1 MHLKMAM
8 AVAGVLV
15 AGSAEAGVRVV
26 VRSRPRPVLVAARTV
41 VAPAPVVVRVP
52 VLRVSA
58 GGVVVAARPGHGR
71 LHVEVDPER
80 AKVYVDGRYLGRGD
94 TTRILR
100 AGRHVVRVV
109 LADGREALETVR
121 VDAGRLTVARLD
133 LNGPR

>member
-1 MHLKMAM
+1 MHVKM
-8 AVAGVLV
+8 AVAVAGILA

-26 VRSRPRPVLVAARTV
+26 MRSRPRPVLVSTRV
-41 VAPAPVVVRVP
+41 VAAPAPVVVRTP

-58 GGVVVAARPGHGR
+58 GGAVVVKPGYGR

-109 LADGREALETVR
+109 LGDGREALETVR
-121 VDAGRLTVARLD
+121 VDAGRVTLARLD
-133 LNGPR
+133 LNGLR

>member
-8 AVAGVLV
+8 ALAGVLA

-41 VAPAPVVVRVP
+41 VTPVPVVVRVP

-58 GGVVVAARPGHGR
+58 GGVVVARPGHGR

-80 AKVYVDGRYLGRGD
+80 AKVFVDGRYLGRGD

>member
-1 MHLKMAM
+1 MHVKIAM
-8 AVAGVLV
+8 AVAGILA
-15 AGSAEAGVRVV
+15 AGGAEAGVRVV
-26 VRSRPRPVLVAARTV
+26 VRPRPVLVSARAVSAPARVVVART
-41 VAPAPVVVRVP
+41 P

-58 GGVVVAARPGHGR
+58 GGVVVAKPGHGR

-80 AKVYVDGRYLGRGD
+80 ARVYVDGRYLGRGD

-109 LADGREALETVR
+109 LADGREAFETVR

-133 LNGPR
+133 LNG